1 LSGKEEQR
9 VERKNIF
16 DLSNR
21 VAIVTGGGGGL
32 GRAFC
37 EAMAEYGADVVCVDD
52 DGKKAREC
60 VENLRSYGHRAIAV
74 QSDIA
79 DNTQVEAMVKKT
91 VTELGKIDILFNN
104 AAVTDLATKLYE
116 TPIAVWDRMIRVNL
130 TGVFLCMRAVL
141 PVMIKQKRGSII
153 NISSAG
159 AFGANSP
166 TVVPPCYGASKA
178 GVISLTRTGAVEHG
192 RDGIRVNCI
201 APGVHDTGLGTLT
214 DPTEEKK
221 RRQIM
226 QNNADQFIPLGR
238 IAKPNEI
245 KGLAV
250 YLASDASSYITGQ
263 VFIEDGG
270 WLAQI

>member
-1 LSGKEEQR
+1 M
-9 VERKNIF
+9 ERKNIF
-16 DLSNR
+16 DLTHR

-37 EAMAEYGADVVCVDD
+37 EAMAEFGADVACVDYD
-52 DGKKAREC
+52 AQKAQEC
-60 VENLRSYGHRAIAV
+60 VESLKRYGHRAIAI
-74 QSDIA
+74 QADIA
-79 DNTQVEAMVKKT
+79 ESDQVEAMVKETMMK
-91 VTELGKIDILFNN
+91 LGAVDILFNN
-104 AAVTDLATKLYE
+104 AAVTDLATKLFE

-141 PVMIKQKRGSII
+141 PVMIRQKRGSII

-201 APGVHDTGLGTLT
+201 APGTHDTGLGTLP
-214 DPTEEKK
+214 DPMEEQK
-221 RRQIM
+221 RRRHM
-226 QNNADQFIPLGR
+226 QNNAEQFIPLGR
-238 IAKPNEI
+238 IAKASEI

-250 YLASDASSYITGQ
+250 YLASDASSYVTGQ

>member
-1 LSGKEEQR
+1 

-16 DLSNR
+16 DLTDR

-37 EAMAEYGADVVCVDD
+37 EAMAEFGADVACVDYD
-52 DGKKAREC
+52 EQKAKEC
-60 VENLRSYGHRAIAV
+60 VENIKKSGHRAIAIRADI
-74 QSDIA
+74 SDF
-79 DNTQVEAMVKKT
+79 NQVESMVNEIMTKM
-91 VTELGKIDILFNN
+91 GRIDVLFNN
-104 AAVTDLATKLYE
+104 AAVTDLATRLCD
-116 TPIAVWDRMIRVNL
+116 TPIDVWNRMIRVNL

-159 AFGANSP
+159 AFGSTSP

-178 GVISLTRTGAVEHG
+178 GVISLTRTGAVEYG

-201 APGVHDTGLGTLT
+201 APGTHETGLGALP
-214 DPTEEKK
+214 DPQEEKK
-221 RRQIM
+221 RREHM
-226 QNNADQFIPLGR
+226 QDVASQFIPLGR
-238 IAKPNEI
+238 VAKPDEI

-250 YLASDASSYITGQ
+250 YLASDASSYVTGQ

>member
-1 LSGKEEQR
+1 MK
-9 VERKNIF
+9 KPNIF
-16 DLSNR
+16 DLTDK

-37 EAMAEYGADVVCVDD
+37 EAMAEFGADVACVDYD
-52 DGKKAREC
+52 EKKAKEC
-60 VENLRSYGHRAIAV
+60 VESIKKYKNRAIAIKADV
-74 QSDIA
+74 SD
-79 DNTQVEAMVKKT
+79 NNQVESMVKEI
-91 VTELGKIDILFNN
+91 VNRLERIDILFNN

-116 TPIAVWDRMIRVNL
+116 TPIEVWDRMIRINL

-141 PVMIKQKRGSII
+141 PVMIRQKRGSII

-159 AFGANSP
+159 AFGSNSP
-166 TVVPPCYGASKA
+166 TVVPPCYGASKS
-178 GVISLTRTGAVEHG
+178 GVISLTRTAAVEHG

-201 APGVHDTGLGTLT
+201 APGTHETGLGVL
-214 DPTEEKK
+214 PNPEEEKK
-221 RRQIM
+221 RRQHM
-226 QNNADQFIPLGR
+226 QSVAKKFIPMGR
-238 IAKPNEI
+238 VAQPNEI

-250 YLASDASSYITGQ
+250 YLASDASSYVTGQ

>member
-1 LSGKEEQR
+1 
-9 VERKNIF
+9 VERNNFFNLKG
-16 DLSNR
+16 R

-37 EAMAEYGADVVCVDD
+37 EAMAEFGADVACVDYD
-52 DGKKAREC
+52 EQKANEC
-60 VENLRSYGHRAIAV
+60 VVNIKKYGQRAMAIQADI
-74 QSDIA
+74 SDY
-79 DNTQVEAMVKKT
+79 NQVEAMVNKT
-91 VTELGKIDILFNN
+91 VTQFGTIDILFNN
-104 AAVTDLATKLYE
+104 AGVTDLATKIYE
-116 TPIAVWDRMIRVNL
+116 TPIDVWNRMIKINL

-141 PVMIKQKRGSII
+141 PVMISQKRGSII

-159 AFGANSP
+159 AFGSTSP

-192 RDGIRVNCI
+192 KDGIRVNCI
-201 APGVHDTGLGTLT
+201 APGTHDTGLGVLE
-214 DPTEEKK
+214 DPREEKK
-221 RRQIM
+221 RRQHM
-226 QNNADQFIPLGR
+226 QSNANRFIPLGR
-238 IAKPNEI
+238 IAKPDEI

-250 YLASDASSYITGQ
+250 YLASEASSYVTGQ

>member
-1 LSGKEEQR
+1 MKKL
-9 VERKNIF
+9 NIF
-16 DLSNR
+16 DLTDK

-37 EAMAEYGADVVCVDD
+37 EAMAEFGADVACVDSD
-52 DGKKAREC
+52 EQKAKACVKKIKK
-60 VENLRSYGHRAIAV
+60 YGRRAIAIRADI
-74 QSDIA
+74 SDY
-79 DNTQVEAMVKKT
+79 NQVESMVNNAISK
-91 VTELGKIDILFNN
+91 LGRIDILFNN

-116 TPIAVWDRMIRVNL
+116 TPIDVWDRMIRINL
-130 TGVFLCMRAVL
+130 TGVFMCMRAVL
-141 PVMIKQKRGSII
+141 PVMIRQKKGSII

-159 AFGANSP
+159 AFGSTSP

-192 RDGIRVNCI
+192 KDGIRVNCI
-201 APGVHDTGLGTLT
+201 APGTHETGLGALP
-214 DPTEEKK
+214 DPKEEKK
-221 RRQIM
+221 RTQHM
-226 QNNADQFIPLGR
+226 QSVAEQYIPLGR

-250 YLASDASSYITGQ
+250 YLASDASSYVTGQ